1 MTGIPILHIFLCGLH
16 NTPPP
21 IISVLQAVL
30 SASPL
35 CFFNVPLFSC
45 QVIIEEPMRL
55 TPSPRQQRFRWEGRW
70 CAYVRHTHT
79 VIQQCLWQSTR
90 PHVHQTIWHSLLFFG
105 LCVFQRD
112 LYMHTR
118 GCDMLTDP
126 WSLNMTKD
134 LTHTLVGHYEEFPK
148 EWWFLYRVNDIF
160 YPLTQPQIII
170 LTENVF
176 AFLQLLMKNDLLC
189 LQLGDLIM

>member
-70 CAYVRHTHT
+70 CAYVRHTHSDTT
-79 VIQQCLWQSTR
+79 VPLTEHKAACTPDDLAQFALFRAVCFSERSLHAHTWLW
-90 PHVHQTIWHSLLFFG
+90 HAN
-105 LCVFQRD
+105 
-112 LYMHTR
+112 
-118 GCDMLTDP
+118 
-126 WSLNMTKD
+126 WSLISEYD
-134 LTHTLVGHYEEFPK
+134 QRSHTHTGKSLWRISKGVM
-148 EWWFLYRVNDIF
+148 
-160 YPLTQPQIII
+160 
-170 LTENVF
+170 VF
-176 AFLQLLMKNDLLC
+176 IQS
-189 LQLGDLIM
+189 